1 MDHEAAGGRGA
12 LWAWLALVAAV
23 TLLNIGT
30 VMFVDVPAD
39 RIYRY
44 STTVLALLQF
54 GLMLA
59 VVGVIARAGGLREV
73 LALRAPSSWLHA
85 AAVGAVVFIGTVL
98 LLVVLAPLLRTGD
111 VQGLS
116 PAWDPRRALPFAVNA
131 MVIAVVAPIVEEL
144 TYRGLGFTLLAR
156 FGRGAAIT
164 LTAMVFAAS
173 HGHVAVLPTSFAFGL
188 GLGYLRSRTA
198 SVYPGIAVHVLINAM
213 GVSAIALGS

>member
-12 LWAWLALVAAV
+12 LWAWLVLVAAV

-98 LLVVLAPLLRTGD
+98 LLVSWLHCCAPETCRDCRPHGIR
-111 VQGLS
+111 VG
-116 PAWDPRRALPFAVNA
+116 RFRLP
-131 MVIAVVAPIVEEL
+131 
-144 TYRGLGFTLLAR
+144 
-156 FGRGAAIT
+156 
-164 LTAMVFAAS
+164 
-173 HGHVAVLPTSFAFGL
+173 
-188 GLGYLRSRTA
+188 
-198 SVYPGIAVHVLINAM
+198 
-213 GVSAIALGS
+213 